1 MTSFAPLES
10 ASKPKDPVPA
20 NMSRQFLLSRS
31 FNNQLKRVS
40 FVLLSVGLK
49 LLLGLKVSFV
59 PLYLP
64 AIILVVACLLA
75 I

>member
-10 ASKPKDPVPA
+10 ASKPNAPVQA

-59 PLYLP
+59 PLNLP